1 MKKQTSIKY
10 RLDSAFCI
18 FLMVSLISGLYAQE
32 KKNTVRIKADYTKV
46 MEGQSYLDIKVI
58 SRIDRSMVDVPG
70 LDLEVYYEYDYEE
83 FPLGKAKTD
92 MSGKSRFKLPPL
104 SEIRADSTGM
114 YTLGVS
120 FGGNDQ
126 FKRSSK
132 TTSFKDA
139 RIETT
144 LETRDST
151 NYIQA
156 TLTDSGTGL
165 PVPDV
170 SLRVQVQR
178 LIRPLRIG
186 EEFNYTD
193 ENGTVFVP
201 VETGIPGLDG
211 VLNIEVVLPESDEY
225 GTVKAVV
232 EAPYGVPIVQDTT
245 FYKRTLWAPRDRT
258 PVFILVFT
266 ILLIAVTW
274 GPILYLIRNLYK
286 ISKSQ

>member
-1 MKKQTSIKY
+1 MKNEKNITSGLYLTI
-10 RLDSAFCI
+10 CI
-18 FLMVSLISGLYAQE
+18 FLTAVLLSGLQAQDK
-32 KKNTVRIKADYTKV
+32 KKNSVRIKADYTKV

-83 FPLGKAKTD
+83 FPLGTAKTD
-92 MSGKSRFKLPPL
+92 MSGKSRFLLPPL
-104 SEIRADSTGM
+104 SEIKADSTGM

-120 FGGNDQ
+120 FAGNDE
-126 FKRSSK
+126 FKRGSK
-132 TTSFKDA
+132 TASFKEA
-139 RIETT
+139 RIETK

-156 TLTDSGTGL
+156 TLTESGTGL

-170 SLRVQVQR
+170 SLWVQVQR

-193 ENGTVFVP
+193 ENGTIFVP
-201 VETGIPGLDG
+201 VERGIPGLDG
-211 VLNIEVVLPESDEY
+211 ILNIEVVLPESDDY

-232 EAPYGVPIVQDTT
+232 EAPYGEPIVQDTT
-245 FYKRTLWAPRDRT
+245 FYKRTLWAPRSRT
-258 PVFILVFT
+258 PIFILVLT
-266 ILLIAVTW
+266 ILLIVVTW

-286 ISKSQ
+286 ISKS